1 MKKIMRPSNRK
12 FNQIR
17 PITIK
22 TNVNKNAEGSCLI
35 KCGETHIIC
44 TATVEESVPPFMRKT
59 GLGWVTAEYAMLP
72 RSTNSRIKR
81 EASRGKQG
89 GRTLEIQRLIG
100 RSLRACVDRVLLGE
114 RQIIID
120 CDVIQADGG
129 TRCAAIT
136 GGWVALKQAT
146 ELLLKNGSIKENPIV
161 HQIAAISCGI
171 SGEQA
176 ILDLD
181 YEEDANISTDSNFV
195 MNEIGSIIE
204 IQASAEKNPFS
215 RKEFDS
221 LFDLAESGIQ
231 ELMKAQ
237 RNALSL

>member
-1 MKKIMRPSNRK
+1 MRPSNRK

-44 TATVEESVPPFMRKT
+44 TATVEDSVPPFMRKS

-72 RSTNSRIKR
+72 RSTNSRMKR

-146 ELLLKNGSIKENPIV
+146 DLLLKNGSIKENPII

-171 SGEQA
+171 LGEQA

-181 YEEDANISTDSNFV
+181 FEEDSNISTDSNFV
-195 MNEIGSIIE
+195 MNELGAVIE
-204 IQASAEKNPFS
+204 VQASAEKNLFS
-215 RKEFDS
+215 RKEFES
-221 LFDLAESGIQ
+221 LFDLAELGIK
-231 ELMKAQ
+231 ELMEAQ
-237 RNALSL
+237 KKPLNL

>member
-1 MKKIMRPSNRK
+1 MRPSSRN

-17 PITIK
+17 TTSIK
-22 TNVNKNAEGSCLI
+22 IGVNKNAEGSCLI
-35 KCGETHIIC
+35 KCGDTQIIC

-59 GLGWVTAEYAMLP
+59 GLGWVTAEYSMLP
-72 RSTNSRIKR
+72 RSTNSRMKR
-81 EASRGKQG
+81 EAVRGKQG

-100 RSLRACVDRVLLGE
+100 RSLRSCVDRLLLGE

-146 ELLLKNGSIKENPIV
+146 NLLLKNDAIKEDPIID
-161 HQIAAISCGI
+161 QIAAVSCGI
-171 SGEQA
+171 LGTEP

-181 YEEDANISTDSNFV
+181 YNEDSNISTDANFIMNSNGGIV
-195 MNEIGSIIE
+195 E
-204 IQASAEKNPFS
+204 IQASAEKKVFS
-215 RKEFDS
+215 RNEFNS
-221 LFDLAESGIQ
+221 LFNLADLGIKD
-231 ELMKAQ
+231 LMRAQ
-237 RNALSL
+237 ISALNL

>member
-1 MKKIMRPSNRK
+1 MRPSNRN

-17 PITIK
+17 STTIK
-22 TNVNKNAEGSCLI
+22 TGINKNAEGSCLI
-35 KCGETHIIC
+35 KCGETEIIC
-44 TATVEESVPPFMRKT
+44 TASVEESVPPFMRKT

-72 RSTNSRIKR
+72 RSTNSRMKR
-81 EASRGKQG
+81 ESSKGKQG

-100 RSLRACVDRVLLGE
+100 RSLRACIDRVLLGE

-146 ELLLKNGSIKENPIV
+146 DLLLKNEMIKEDPIIY
-161 HQIAAISCGI
+161 QIAAISCGI
-171 SGEQA
+171 FGEQA

-181 YEEDANISTDSNFV
+181 YEEDSNISTDANFV
-195 MNEIGSIIE
+195 MNGIGAVVE
-204 IQASAEKNPFS
+204 VQVSAEKELFS

-221 LFDLAESGIQ
+221 LFDLAELGIK
-231 ELMKAQ
+231 ELMEVQKY
-237 RNALSL
+237 ALKL

>member
-1 MKKIMRPSNRK
+1 MRPSSRN

-17 PITIK
+17 TTSIK
-22 TNVNKNAEGSCLI
+22 IGVNKNAEGSCLI
-35 KCGETHIIC
+35 KCGDTQIIC

-59 GLGWVTAEYAMLP
+59 GLGWVTAEYSMLP
-72 RSTNSRIKR
+72 RSTNSRMKR
-81 EASRGKQG
+81 EAVRGKQG

-100 RSLRACVDRVLLGE
+100 RSLRSCVDRLLLGE

-146 ELLLKNGSIKENPIV
+146 NLLLKNDAIKEDPIID
-161 HQIAAISCGI
+161 QIAAVSCGI
-171 SGEQA
+171 LGTEP

-181 YEEDANISTDSNFV
+181 YNEDSNISTDANFV
-195 MNEIGSIIE
+195 MNSNGGIVE
-204 IQASAEKNPFS
+204 IQASAEKKVFS
-215 RKEFDS
+215 RNEFDS
-221 LFDLAESGIQ
+221 LFNLADLGIKD
-231 ELMKAQ
+231 LMRAQ
-237 RNALSL
+237 ISALNL

>member
-1 MKKIMRPSNRK
+1 MRPSSRN

-17 PITIK
+17 TTSIK
-22 TNVNKNAEGSCLI
+22 IGVNKNAEGSCLI
-35 KCGETHIIC
+35 KCGDTQIIC

-59 GLGWVTAEYAMLP
+59 GLGWVTAEYSMLP
-72 RSTNSRIKR
+72 RSTNSRMKR
-81 EASRGKQG
+81 ESVRGKQG

-100 RSLRACVDRVLLGE
+100 RSLRSCVDRLLLGE

-146 ELLLKNGSIKENPIV
+146 NLLLKNDAIKEDPIID
-161 HQIAAISCGI
+161 QIAAVSCGI
-171 SGEQA
+171 LGTEP

-181 YEEDANISTDSNFV
+181 YNEDSNISTDANFV
-195 MNEIGSIIE
+195 MNSNGGIVE
-204 IQASAEKNPFS
+204 IQASAEKKVFS
-215 RKEFDS
+215 RNEFDS
-221 LFDLAESGIQ
+221 LFNLADLGIKD
-231 ELMKAQ
+231 LMRAQ
-237 RNALSL
+237 ISALNL

>member
-1 MKKIMRPSNRK
+1 MRPSDRN

-17 PITIK
+17 TTTIK
-22 TNVNKNAEGSCLI
+22 IDVNKNAEGSCLI
-35 KCGETHIIC
+35 KCGDTEIIC

-59 GLGWVTAEYAMLP
+59 GLGWVTAEYSMLP
-72 RSTNSRIKR
+72 RSTNSRMKR
-81 EASRGKQG
+81 EAARGKQG

-100 RSLRACVDRVLLGE
+100 RSLRACVDRVILGE

-146 ELLLKNGSIKENPIV
+146 NLLLKTGKIKENPIIE
-161 HQIAAISCGI
+161 QIAAVSCGI
-171 SGEQA
+171 LGEEP

-181 YEEDANISTDSNFV
+181 YNEDSNISTDANFV
-195 MNEIGSIIE
+195 MNGSGAIVE
-204 IQASAEKNPFS
+204 VQASAEKNLFT
-215 RKEFDS
+215 RNEFDR
-221 LFDLAESGIQ
+221 LFDLAYLGIKD
-231 ELMKAQ
+231 LLLAQ
-237 RNALSL
+237 NSALSL

>member
-1 MKKIMRPSNRK
+1 MRPSNRK

-44 TATVEESVPPFMRKT
+44 TATVEDSVPPFMRKS

-72 RSTNSRIKR
+72 RSTNSRMKR

-146 ELLLKNGSIKENPIV
+146 DLLLKNGSIKENPIV

-171 SGEQA
+171 LGEQA

-181 YEEDANISTDSNFV
+181 YEEDSNISTDSNFV
-195 MNEIGSIIE
+195 MNELGAVIE
-204 IQASAEKNPFS
+204 VQASAEKNLFS
-215 RKEFDS
+215 RKEFES
-221 LFDLAESGIQ
+221 LFDLAELGIK
-231 ELMKAQ
+231 ELMEAQ
-237 RNALSL
+237 KKHLNL

>member
-1 MKKIMRPSNRK
+1 MRPSNRK

-44 TATVEESVPPFMRKT
+44 TATVEDSVPPFMRKS

-72 RSTNSRIKR
+72 RSTNSRMKR

-146 ELLLKNGSIKENPIV
+146 DLLLKNGSIKENPIV

-171 SGEQA
+171 LGGQA

-181 YEEDANISTDSNFV
+181 YEEDSNISTDSNFV
-195 MNEIGSIIE
+195 MNELGAVIE
-204 IQASAEKNPFS
+204 VQASAEKNLFS
-215 RKEFDS
+215 RKEFES
-221 LFDLAESGIQ
+221 LFDLAELGIK
-231 ELMKAQ
+231 ELMEAQ
-237 RNALSL
+237 KNPLNL

>member
-1 MKKIMRPSNRK
+1 MRPSSRN

-17 PITIK
+17 TTSIK
-22 TNVNKNAEGSCLI
+22 IGVNKNAEGSCLI
-35 KCGETHIIC
+35 KCGDTQIIC

-59 GLGWVTAEYAMLP
+59 GLGWVTAEYSMLP
-72 RSTNSRIKR
+72 RSTNSRMKR
-81 EASRGKQG
+81 EAVRGKQG

-100 RSLRACVDRVLLGE
+100 RSLRSCVDRLLLGE

-146 ELLLKNGSIKENPIV
+146 NLLLKNGAIKEDPIID
-161 HQIAAISCGI
+161 QIAAVSCGI
-171 SGEQA
+171 LGTEP

-181 YEEDANISTDSNFV
+181 YNEDSNISTDANFV
-195 MNEIGSIIE
+195 MNSNGGIVE
-204 IQASAEKNPFS
+204 IQASAEKKVFS
-215 RKEFDS
+215 RNEFDS
-221 LFDLAESGIQ
+221 LFNLADLGIKD
-231 ELMKAQ
+231 LMRAQ
-237 RNALSL
+237 ISALNL

>member
-1 MKKIMRPSNRK
+1 MRPSSRN

-17 PITIK
+17 TTSIK
-22 TNVNKNAEGSCLI
+22 IGVNKNAEGSCLI
-35 KCGETHIIC
+35 KCGDTQIIC

-59 GLGWVTAEYAMLP
+59 GLGWVTAEYSMLP
-72 RSTNSRIKR
+72 RSTNSRMKR
-81 EASRGKQG
+81 ESVRGKQG

-100 RSLRACVDRVLLGE
+100 RSLRSCVDRLLLGE

-146 ELLLKNGSIKENPIV
+146 NLLLKNGAIKEDPIID
-161 HQIAAISCGI
+161 QIAAVSCGI
-171 SGEQA
+171 LGTEP

-181 YEEDANISTDSNFV
+181 YNEDSNISTDANFV
-195 MNEIGSIIE
+195 MNSNGGIVE
-204 IQASAEKNPFS
+204 IQASAEKKVFS
-215 RKEFDS
+215 RNEFDS
-221 LFDLAESGIQ
+221 LFNLADLGIKD
-231 ELMKAQ
+231 LMRAQ
-237 RNALSL
+237 ISALNL

>member
-1 MKKIMRPSNRK
+1 MRPSNRK

-17 PITIK
+17 PVTIK

-44 TATVEESVPPFMRKT
+44 TATVEDSVPPFMRKS

-72 RSTNSRIKR
+72 RSTNSRMKR

-146 ELLLKNGSIKENPIV
+146 DLLLKNGSIKENPIV

-171 SGEQA
+171 LGEQA

-181 YEEDANISTDSNFV
+181 YEEDSNISTDSNFV
-195 MNEIGSIIE
+195 MNELGAVIE
-204 IQASAEKNPFS
+204 VQASAEKNLFS
-215 RKEFDS
+215 RKEFES
-221 LFDLAESGIQ
+221 LFDLAELGIR
-231 ELMKAQ
+231 ELMEAQ
-237 RNALSL
+237 KKPLNL

>member
-1 MKKIMRPSNRK
+1 MRPSSRN

-17 PITIK
+17 TTSIK
-22 TNVNKNAEGSCLI
+22 IGVNKNAEGSCLI
-35 KCGETHIIC
+35 KCGDTQIIC

-59 GLGWVTAEYAMLP
+59 GLGWVTAEYSMLP
-72 RSTNSRIKR
+72 RSTNSRMKR
-81 EASRGKQG
+81 EAVRGKQG

-100 RSLRACVDRVLLGE
+100 RSLRSCVDRLLLGE

-146 ELLLKNGSIKENPIV
+146 NLLLKNDAIKEDPIID
-161 HQIAAISCGI
+161 QIAAVSCGI
-171 SGEQA
+171 LGTEP

-181 YEEDANISTDSNFV
+181 YNEDSNISTDANFV
-195 MNEIGSIIE
+195 MDSNGGIVE
-204 IQASAEKNPFS
+204 IQASAEKKVFS
-215 RKEFDS
+215 RNEFNS
-221 LFDLAESGIQ
+221 LFNLADLGIKD
-231 ELMKAQ
+231 LMKAQ
-237 RNALSL
+237 ISALDL

>member
-1 MKKIMRPSNRK
+1 MRLSNRN

-17 PITIK
+17 TTTIK
-22 TNVNKNAEGSCLI
+22 IGVNKNAEGSCLI
-35 KCGETHIIC
+35 KCGDTEIIC

-59 GLGWVTAEYAMLP
+59 GLGWVTAEYSMLP
-72 RSTNSRIKR
+72 RSTNSRMKR
-81 EASRGKQG
+81 EAARGKQG

-146 ELLLKNGSIKENPIV
+146 NLLLKTGKIRENPIID
-161 HQIAAISCGI
+161 QIAAVSCGI
-171 SGEQA
+171 LGEEP

-181 YEEDANISTDSNFV
+181 YNEDSNISTDANFV
-195 MNEIGSIIE
+195 MNVSGAIVEV
-204 IQASAEKNPFS
+204 QASAEKNLFT
-215 RKEFDS
+215 RNEFDR
-221 LFDLAESGIQ
+221 LFDLAYLGIKD
-231 ELMKAQ
+231 LLLAQ
-237 RNALSL
+237 NSALSL

>member
-1 MKKIMRPSNRK
+1 MRPSNRK

-44 TATVEESVPPFMRKT
+44 TATVEDSVPPFMRKS

-72 RSTNSRIKR
+72 RSTNSRMKR

-146 ELLLKNGSIKENPIV
+146 DLLLKNGFIKENPIV

-171 SGEQA
+171 LGEQA

-181 YEEDANISTDSNFV
+181 YEEDSNISTDSNFV
-195 MNEIGSIIE
+195 MNELGAVIE
-204 IQASAEKNPFS
+204 VQASAEKNLFS
-215 RKEFDS
+215 RKEFES
-221 LFDLAESGIQ
+221 LFDLAELGIK
-231 ELMKAQ
+231 ELMEAQ
-237 RNALSL
+237 KKPLNL

>member
-1 MKKIMRPSNRK
+1 MRPSNRK

-44 TATVEESVPPFMRKT
+44 TATVEDSVPPFMRKS

-72 RSTNSRIKR
+72 RSTNSRMKR

-146 ELLLKNGSIKENPIV
+146 DMLLKNGSIKENPIV

-171 SGEQA
+171 LGGQA

-181 YEEDANISTDSNFV
+181 YEEDSNISTDSNFV
-195 MNEIGSIIE
+195 MNELGAVIE
-204 IQASAEKNPFS
+204 VQASAEKNLFS
-215 RKEFDS
+215 RKEFES
-221 LFDLAESGIQ
+221 LFDLAELGIK
-231 ELMKAQ
+231 ELMEAQ
-237 RNALSL
+237 KKPLNL

>member
-1 MKKIMRPSNRK
+1 MRPSSRN

-17 PITIK
+17 TTSIK
-22 TNVNKNAEGSCLI
+22 IGVNKNAEGSCLI
-35 KCGETHIIC
+35 KCGDTQIIC

-59 GLGWVTAEYAMLP
+59 GLGWVTAEYSMLP
-72 RSTNSRIKR
+72 RSTNSRMKR
-81 EASRGKQG
+81 ESVRGKQG

-100 RSLRACVDRVLLGE
+100 RSLRSCVDRLLLGE

-146 ELLLKNGSIKENPIV
+146 NLLLKNDAIKEDPIID
-161 HQIAAISCGI
+161 QIAAVSCGI
-171 SGEQA
+171 LGTEP

-181 YEEDANISTDSNFV
+181 YNEDSNISTDANFV
-195 MNEIGSIIE
+195 MNSTGGIVE
-204 IQASAEKNPFS
+204 IQASAEKKVFS
-215 RKEFDS
+215 RNEFDS
-221 LFDLAESGIQ
+221 LFNLADLGIKD
-231 ELMKAQ
+231 LMRAQ
-237 RNALSL
+237 ISALNL

>member
-1 MKKIMRPSNRK
+1 MRPSNRK

-44 TATVEESVPPFMRKT
+44 TATVEDSVPPFMRKS

-72 RSTNSRIKR
+72 RSTNSRMKR

-146 ELLLKNGSIKENPIV
+146 DLLLKNGSIKENPIV

-171 SGEQA
+171 LGEQA

-181 YEEDANISTDSNFV
+181 YEEDSNISTDSNFV
-195 MNEIGSIIE
+195 MNELGAVIE
-204 IQASAEKNPFS
+204 VQASAEKNLFS
-215 RKEFDS
+215 RKEFES
-221 LFDLAESGIQ
+221 LFDLAELGIK
-231 ELMKAQ
+231 ELMEAQ
-237 RNALSL
+237 KKPLNL

>member
-1 MKKIMRPSNRK
+1 MRPSNRN

-17 PITIK
+17 TTTIK
-22 TNVNKNAEGSCLI
+22 IGVNKNAEGSCLI
-35 KCGETHIIC
+35 KCGDTEIIC
-44 TATVEESVPPFMRKT
+44 TATIEESVPPFMRKT
-59 GLGWVTAEYAMLP
+59 GLGWVTAEYSMLP
-72 RSTNSRIKR
+72 RSTNSRMKR

-146 ELLLKNGSIKENPIV
+146 NLLLKTGKIRENPIID
-161 HQIAAISCGI
+161 QIAAVSCGI
-171 SGEQA
+171 LGEEP

-181 YEEDANISTDSNFV
+181 YNEDSNISTDANFV
-195 MNEIGSIIE
+195 MNGSGTIVE
-204 IQASAEKNPFS
+204 VQASAEKTLFT
-215 RKEFDS
+215 RKEFDC
-221 LFDLAESGIQ
+221 LFDLAELGIKD
-231 ELMKAQ
+231 LLLAQ
-237 RNALSL
+237 KSALSL

>member
-1 MKKIMRPSNRK
+1 MRPSKRN

-17 PITIK
+17 QTTIK

-35 KCGETHIIC
+35 KCGDTHIIC
-44 TATVEESVPPFMRKT
+44 TATLEESVPQFMRKT

-72 RSTNSRIKR
+72 RSTNSRMKR

-100 RSLRACVDRVLLGE
+100 RSLRACIDRVLLGE

-136 GGWVALKQAT
+136 GGWIALKQAT
-146 ELLLKNGSIKENPIV
+146 DLLIRNGSIKETPVIS
-161 HQIAAISCGI
+161 HIAAISCGML
-171 SGEQA
+171 GEQA

-181 YEEDANISTDSNFV
+181 YEEDSNISTDANFV
-195 MNEIGSIIE
+195 MNEHGAIVE
-204 IQASAEKNPFS
+204 VQASAEKKTFS
-215 RKEFDS
+215 RNEFEK
-221 LFDLAESGIQ
+221 LFDLAELGIR
-231 ELMKAQ
+231 ELIEVQKYS
-237 RNALSL
+237 LSL

>member
-1 MKKIMRPSNRK
+1 MRPSNRN

-17 PITIK
+17 TTTIK
-22 TNVNKNAEGSCLI
+22 IGVNKNAEGSCLI
-35 KCGETHIIC
+35 KCGDTEIIC
-44 TATVEESVPPFMRKT
+44 TATIEESVPPFMRKT
-59 GLGWVTAEYAMLP
+59 GLGWVTAEYSMLP
-72 RSTNSRIKR
+72 RSTNSRMKR

-146 ELLLKNGSIKENPIV
+146 NLLLKTGKIRENPIID
-161 HQIAAISCGI
+161 QIAAVSCGI
-171 SGEQA
+171 LGEEP

-181 YEEDANISTDSNFV
+181 YNEDSNISTDANFV
-195 MNEIGSIIE
+195 MNVSGAIVEV
-204 IQASAEKNPFS
+204 QASAEKNLFT
-215 RKEFDS
+215 RNEFDR
-221 LFDLAESGIQ
+221 LFDLAYLGIKD
-231 ELMKAQ
+231 LLLAQ
-237 RNALSL
+237 NSALSL

>member
-1 MKKIMRPSNRK
+1 MRLSNRK

-44 TATVEESVPPFMRKT
+44 TATVEDSVPPFMRKS

-72 RSTNSRIKR
+72 RSTNSRMKR

-146 ELLLKNGSIKENPIV
+146 DLLLKNGSIKENPIV

-171 SGEQA
+171 LGEQA

-181 YEEDANISTDSNFV
+181 YEEDSNISTDSNFV
-195 MNEIGSIIE
+195 MNELGAVIE
-204 IQASAEKNPFS
+204 VQASAEKNLFS
-215 RKEFDS
+215 RKEFGS
-221 LFDLAESGIQ
+221 LFDLAELGIK
-231 ELMKAQ
+231 ELMEAQ
-237 RNALSL
+237 KKPLNL

>member
-1 MKKIMRPSNRK
+1 MRPSNRN

-17 PITIK
+17 TTTIK
-22 TNVNKNAEGSCLI
+22 IDVNKNAEGSCLI
-35 KCGETHIIC
+35 KCGDTEIIC

-59 GLGWVTAEYAMLP
+59 GLGWVTAEYSMLP
-72 RSTNSRIKR
+72 RSTNSRMKR
-81 EASRGKQG
+81 EAARGKQG

-129 TRCAAIT
+129 TRSAAIT

-146 ELLLKNGSIKENPIV
+146 NFLLKSGKIRENPIID
-161 HQIAAISCGI
+161 QIAAVSCGI
-171 SGEQA
+171 LGEEP

-181 YEEDANISTDSNFV
+181 YNEDSNISTDANFV
-195 MNEIGSIIE
+195 MNGSGAIVE
-204 IQASAEKNPFS
+204 VQASAEKNLFT
-215 RKEFDS
+215 RKEFDC
-221 LFDLAESGIQ
+221 LFDLADLGIKD
-231 ELMKAQ
+231 LLLAQ
-237 RNALSL
+237 PSALKL

>member
-1 MKKIMRPSNRK
+1 MRPSNRK

-44 TATVEESVPPFMRKT
+44 TATVEDSVPPFMRKS

-72 RSTNSRIKR
+72 RSTNSRMKR

-146 ELLLKNGSIKENPIV
+146 DLLLKNGSIKENPIV

-171 SGEQA
+171 LGGQA

-181 YEEDANISTDSNFV
+181 YEEDSNISTDSNFV
-195 MNEIGSIIE
+195 MNELGAVIE
-204 IQASAEKNPFS
+204 VQASAEKNLFS
-215 RKEFDS
+215 RKEFES
-221 LFDLAESGIQ
+221 LFDLAELGIK
-231 ELMKAQ
+231 ELMEAQ
-237 RNALSL
+237 KKPLNL

>member
-1 MKKIMRPSNRK
+1 MRPSNRK

-44 TATVEESVPPFMRKT
+44 TATVEDSVPPFMRKS

-72 RSTNSRIKR
+72 RSTNSRMKR

-120 CDVIQADGG
+120 CDVVQADGG

-146 ELLLKNGSIKENPIV
+146 DLLLKNGSIKENPIV

-171 SGEQA
+171 LGGQA

-181 YEEDANISTDSNFV
+181 YEEDSNISTDSNFV
-195 MNEIGSIIE
+195 MNELGAVIE
-204 IQASAEKNPFS
+204 VQASAEKNLFS
-215 RKEFDS
+215 RKEFES
-221 LFDLAESGIQ
+221 LFDLAELGIK
-231 ELMKAQ
+231 ELMEAQ
-237 RNALSL
+237 KKPLNL